1 MKAHTILPGMTLL
14 GMALALPL
22 AAERDFLTA
31 DETDQVRLA
40 QDPNERL
47 KLYVHFAE
55 QRLDLLKQMF
65 ASKKPGRSALI
76 HDTLDDYSKIIE
88 AIDTVTDDA
97 LKRKVAVDEGVTA
110 VAKAEKEMLPV
121 LKKFE
126 ESRQND
132 FSRYEFSLKQA
143 IETTTDSLEL
153 SEEDLTARSTQVQTK
168 AKREKEEIESVM
180 QPKDLEEKK
189 AEEKKAAADQ
199 KKQRKPPTLLRKGE
213 EAKKQQ

>member
-1 MKAHTILPGMTLL
+1 MKAHAILLSLSLT
-14 GMALALPL
+14 LPL

-110 VAKAEKEMLPV
+110 VAKAEKEMVPV

-153 SEEDLTARSTQVQTK
+153 SQEDLATRSTEVQTK
-168 AKREKEEIESVM
+168 AAQEKKEIEAIM
-180 QPKDLEEKK
+180 QPKDLEAKK
-189 AEEKKAAADQ
+189 AEEQKTATDQ

-213 EAKKQQ
+213 EVKK

>member
-1 MKAHTILPGMTLL
+1 MKAHAILL
-14 GMALALPL
+14 GLSLTLPLQL

-126 ESRQND
+126 ESRPND

-143 IETTTDSLEL
+143 IETTADSLEL
-153 SEEDLTARSTQVQTK
+153 SQEDLAARSTAVQTK
-168 AKREKEEIESVM
+168 AAQEKKEIESIM

-189 AEEKKAAADQ
+189 AEEQKAATEQ

-213 EAKKQQ
+213 EVKK

>member
-1 MKAHTILPGMTLL
+1 MKTQAILL
-14 GMALALPL
+14 ALALAMPL

-31 DETDQVRLA
+31 DEADQVRQA

-47 KLYVHFAE
+47 KLYIHFAQ

-65 ASKKPGRSALI
+65 KSEKPGRSALI

-97 LKRKVAVDEGVTA
+97 LKRKVPVEEGVAA
-110 VAKAEKEMLPV
+110 VAKAEKEMLPA
-121 LKKFE
+121 LKVFE
-126 ESRQND
+126 ESRPKD
-132 FSRYEFSLKQA
+132 FGRYEFSLKLA

-153 SEEDLTARSTQVQTK
+153 SEEDLKTRSTEVQTK
-168 AKREKEEIESVM
+168 VEREKKEIEAVM

-189 AEEKKAAADQ
+189 AGEQKAAADQ
-199 KKQRKPPTLLRKGE
+199 KKQRKAPTLMRKGE
-213 EAKKQQ
+213 EKKK